1 MANKTYKR
9 NVYSL
14 KIKLKGIVENQVCI
28 NKGLVTKYGGGGG
41 LQTGRGRGVCEVLPL
56 RKGGVETVLGG
67 HKKFFFFFFFL

>member
-28 NKGLVTKYGGGGG
+28 NKGLVNKYGEGGRGGEGLQNVRGGGGY
-41 LQTGRGRGVCEVLPL
+41 VKFYPYE
-56 RKGGVETVLGG
+56 KGGGW
-67 HKKFFFFFFFL
+67 KRF